1 MRFHLVLCA
10 SCLAGVLGCG
20 GGADQLKVVPVAGV
34 VKYKDAP
41 VPDADLVFYPE
52 NGPVGIGKTDA
63 RGAFQIKTNGQ
74 SGGVPGK
81 HRVTVASK
89 QEAAVPP
96 SDGRAFEFT
105 SKSTLP
111 KKYLSQANT
120 DLVVEIANTGIKDLK
135 LELKD

>member
-1 MRFHLVLCA
+1 M
-10 SCLAGVLGCG
+10 
-20 GGADQLKVVPVAGV
+20 KVVPVAGV

-41 VPDADLVFYPE
+41 VADADLVFYPE

-63 RGAFQIKTNGQ
+63 KGAFRITTNGKA
-74 SGGVPGK
+74 GGVPGK

-89 QEAAVPP
+89 QEAAAPP

-111 KKYLSQANT
+111 KKYMSQADTN
-120 DLVVEIANTGIKDLK
+120 LVVEITGTGNKDLK
-135 LELKD
+135 LDLTD

>member
-1 MRFHLVLCA
+1 M
-10 SCLAGVLGCG
+10 
-20 GGADQLKVVPVAGV
+20 KVVPVAGV

-41 VPDADLVFYPE
+41 VPDADVVFYPE
-52 NGPVGIGKTDA
+52 NGPVGTAKTDA
-63 RGAFQIKTNGQ
+63 KGAFQIKTNGQ

-111 KKYLSQANT
+111 KKYLSQADT
-120 DLVVEIANTGIKDLK
+120 DLVVEITSTGNKDLK
-135 LELKD
+135 LDLKD